1 MANLTV
7 LYINSEAVIPAKA
20 GIQIRNTGFR
30 VKPGMTK
37 KAKELL
43 IHYTRKVL
51 LWDQAP
57 SPLPSPLACLREA
70 ASAKAGG
77 EAKDGSIFQ

>member
-1 MANLTV
+1 
-7 LYINSEAVIPAKA
+7 
-20 GIQIRNTGFR
+20 
-30 VKPGMTK
+30 MTK